1 MLLKLKSL
9 FEKKKFLHELSD
21 GYLKLLTKVELK
33 KLKLPFEDHPLNFRL
48 SQLPS
53 YFAFLTSNIQTLKT
67 SSESFRKLIQL
78 VPQLSI
84 IL

>member
-21 GYLKLLTKVELK
+21 GYLKLLGKVELK
-33 KLKLPFEDHPLNFRL
+33 KLKLPFEDHPLNSRL

-53 YFAFLTSNIQTLKT
+53 YFAFLTSNIHHLKT

-78 VPQLSI
+78 IPQLSI

>member
-9 FEKKKFLHELSD
+9 FENKKFLHELSD
-21 GYLKLLTKVELK
+21 GYLKLLSKVELK
-33 KLKLPFEDHPLNFRL
+33 KLKLPFEDYPLNFRL

-53 YFAFLTSNIQTLKT
+53 YFAFLTSNIRHLKA

-78 VPQLSI
+78 IPQLSI